1 MQDTEQNEIPA
12 SEGGVRSE
20 NGKRR
25 DGEGQGGSES
35 PNHGRRQ
42 SDSGSPSDIGIKD
55 GSGSP
60 NDEGTQANNRDLDD
74 NTEQRANKCRNR
86 NTVSNISNVSKV
98 SNIIEDRTEIQKQP
112 RKRKHRHL
120 WAAALSAAL
129 IFFGFS
135 YYYLDKTL
143 PDHLNIVEGRQEE
156 LRFPL
161 LFASTLETQ
170 DEEVSLGNPSD
181 IPADKIRISGADSFH
196 LFGREE
202 GSYQMDVK
210 LFGLLKVKEVQVD
223 VVDENYVIPCGIPVG
238 IYLKAKGV
246 MVIGT
251 GTVTGLDGMKV
262 EPAYGVL
269 RSGDYIETVNGQSLD
284 NKEDLVEAVNQ
295 AGSSR
300 VTLGIRRGEEVMTVS
315 MTPVE
320 TDDGSYKLGAW
331 VRDDTQGIGTMTY
344 MDLNGNFGALG
355 HGISD
360 TDTGDVVEIET
371 GALYET
377 QIMGIEKGESGSP
390 GVMSGV
396 IYYSPG
402 TQLGQIEAN
411 TETGVFGTADE
422 SLRSRIMSQA
432 IPVGYRQ
439 EVTAGPALLRS
450 SVSGQVKDY
459 QIEIKKVDYS
469 SSHRTKSIVFEV
481 TDPELLELTGG
492 VVQGMS
498 GSPIIQNGKLIGAV
512 THVFVQ
518 DSARGYGIFIE
529 NMLEH

>member
-1 MQDTEQNEIPA
+1 MQDTEQKEIPDSGGGLCC
-12 SEGGVRSE
+12 SEGGRSR
-20 NGKRR
+20 GGKKRR
-25 DGEGQGGSES
+25 KKMWRAVFGG
-35 PNHGRRQ
+35 
-42 SDSGSPSDIGIKD
+42 
-55 GSGSP
+55 
-60 NDEGTQANNRDLDD
+60 TL
-74 NTEQRANKCRNR
+74 
-86 NTVSNISNVSKV
+86 
-98 SNIIEDRTEIQKQP
+98 
-112 RKRKHRHL
+112 L
-120 WAAALSAAL
+120 
-129 IFFGFS
+129 FFGFS
-135 YYYLDKTL
+135 CYYLDNTL
-143 PDHLNIVEGRQEE
+143 PDHLNIVEGRREE

-161 LFASTLETQ
+161 LFASTLEMK

-181 IPADKIRISGADSFH
+181 IPADKIRISGSDSFQ
-196 LFGREE
+196 LVGREA

-210 LFGLLKVKEVQVD
+210 LFGLVKVKEVQVD
-223 VVDENYVIPCGIPVG
+223 VVNENYVIPCGIPVG
-238 IYLKAKGV
+238 IYLKAEGV

-251 GTVTGLDGMKV
+251 GSVTGLDGMNV

-269 RSGDYIETVNGQSLD
+269 RSGDYIETINGRSLE
-284 NKEDLVEAVNQ
+284 NKEELVEAVNR

-300 VTLGIRRGEEVMTVS
+300 VTLGIRRGDEEMTVS

-320 TDDGSYKLGAW
+320 TEDGSFKLGAW

-344 MDLNGNFGALG
+344 MDLDGNFGALG

-360 TDTGDVVEIET
+360 TDTGDVVEIDT

-402 TQLGQIEAN
+402 TQLGEIEAN
-411 TETGVFGTADE
+411 IETGVFGTAGE
-422 SLRSRIMSQA
+422 NLRSRIASEA

-439 EVTAGPALLRS
+439 EVAAGPALLRS
-450 SVSGQVKDY
+450 SVSGEVKDY

-481 TDPELLELTGG
+481 TDPELLNLTGG

-518 DSARGYGIFIE
+518 DSAKGYGIFIE
-529 NMLEH
+529 NMLDH